1 MALRMFNKV
10 FPQAF
15 VGSFFFS
22 LITENS
28 AKGTKLFL
36 ANMFF
41 KFVKHTLLWNG
52 RTLIYM
58 ARVLNK
64 TRAIWEDKL
73 IPKPIFLGSGK

>member
-1 MALRMFNKV
+1 MALRMSNKV

-28 AKGTKLFL
+28 AKGTKLLL

-41 KFVKHTLLWNG
+41 KFVKHTLL
-52 RTLIYM
+52 
-58 ARVLNK
+58 
-64 TRAIWEDKL
+64 
-73 IPKPIFLGSGK
+73 